1 MQRFFYPFFRLMRLC
16 TRTKSGVLGI
26 AQFVF
31 VLLLSL
37 AGLAISI
44 RMIRWS
50 NDFYN
55 ALQEINGEEIVHQIG
70 IFVILVLSSAALHLI
85 GRYVQNLL

>member
-16 TRTKSGVLGI
+16 THSKAGAIGI
-26 AQFVF
+26 TQFIF

-37 AGLAISI
+37 VGLAISL

-50 NDFYN
+50 HDFYN
-55 ALQEINGEEIVHQIG
+55 ALQEIDGEEIIHQIG
-70 IFVILVLSSAALHLI
+70 IFVLLVL
-85 GRYVQNLL
+85 R